1 MAAMRLP
8 IGHCSTRSSI
18 PQPVHRGCRS
28 TTVAALAS
36 ASRSTPAWS
45 SSPMAPKIPS
55 AASSAFSP
63 AIPVPAFFA
72 TPMLV
77 ILARS
82 SSLLLTTSIS
92 PCSRCG
98 EIDVVAGIGDAGRL
112 GRFKAVRGSPTPV
125 QRARDRH
132 GYFCGTLRIGLLIH
146 RNRMQKLIE
155 CVPNFSEGRDQ
166 NVIRQITDAVK
177 STDGVSLL
185 DIDPGAS
192 TNRTVVTFVGSP
204 DAAVEAAFR
213 AIKKAAELIDMR
225 KHKGAHPRMGATD
238 VCPFIPVSNVSWDEA
253 VECARKLGKR
263 VSEELKIPVY
273 LYEKAAKDN
282 ARSNLAVIRAGEY
295 EGFFEKIKQPEWKPD
310 FGPAVFNKNSG
321 ATVIGVRDFLVA
333 YNANLNTKSV
343 RRANSVAFDVREQG
357 RVKTEDGTPSGK
369 PVLGLN
375 GEPVRI
381 PGILKHVKAIGWF
394 VKEYGIAQVS
404 MNLTNIE
411 ETPLHVAFDA
421 CVQAAAER
429 GLRVTGSE
437 IVGMVPKKSL
447 VDAGRYFL
455 RKQRCS
461 EGASEEEL
469 MDIAI
474 RSMGLGELKPFD
486 PIEKVIELKIQS
498 TESKKSLVKMN
509 MREFCNETLS
519 DSPAPGG
526 GSVAALMGALGASLG
541 GMVANLSAGKRG
553 WDDKLE
559 YFSDWAVKA
568 QQLKDELL
576 SLVDEDTA
584 AFNKVIDSF
593 ALPKASA
600 EEKTARSAA
609 IEAATKYAAEVPV
622 KVMETASRSYA
633 LLAEMAER
641 GNPASVSDVGVGAL
655 AIRACIDGAA
665 LNVRINL
672 ANLKDEKFKS
682 DLQKKVRKLQADS
695 ESAFKK
701 IDQIVQSKLT

>member
-1 MAAMRLP
+1 
-8 IGHCSTRSSI
+8 
-18 PQPVHRGCRS
+18 
-28 TTVAALAS
+28 
-36 ASRSTPAWS
+36 
-45 SSPMAPKIPS
+45 
-55 AASSAFSP
+55 
-63 AIPVPAFFA
+63 
-72 TPMLV
+72 
-77 ILARS
+77 
-82 SSLLLTTSIS
+82 
-92 PCSRCG
+92 
-98 EIDVVAGIGDAGRL
+98 
-112 GRFKAVRGSPTPV
+112 
-125 QRARDRH
+125 
-132 GYFCGTLRIGLLIH
+132 
-146 RNRMQKLIE
+146 MQKLIE

-166 NVIRQITDAVK
+166 NVIRQITDAIESV
-177 STDGVSLL
+177 DGVSLL
-185 DIDPGAS
+185 DVDPGAS

-238 VCPFIPVSNVSWDEA
+238 VCPFIPVSNVSWGEA
-253 VECARKLGKR
+253 IACANRLAKR
-263 VSEELKIPVY
+263 VGDELKIPVY
-273 LYEKAAKDN
+273 LYEKAAKN
-282 ARSNLAVIRAGEY
+282 ESRSNLSVIRAGEY
-295 EGFFEKIKQPEWKPD
+295 EGFFEKIRQPEWKPD
-310 FGPAVFNKNSG
+310 FGPDIFNEKSG

-333 YNANLNTKSV
+333 YNVNLNTRSV
-343 RRANSVAFDVREQG
+343 RRATSVAFDVRDQG

-369 PVLGLN
+369 PVLDGN

-381 PGILKHVKAIGWF
+381 PGMLKHVKAIGWF

-411 ETPLHVAFDA
+411 ETPLHAAFDA
-421 CVQAAAER
+421 CCESAAKR

-437 IVGMVPKKSL
+437 IVGMVPKKCL

-455 RKQRCS
+455 RKQKWS
-461 EGASEEEL
+461 EGVSDEEL
-469 MDIAI
+469 IDIAI
-474 RSMGLGELKPFD
+474 RSMGLSELKPFD
-486 PIEKVIELKIQS
+486 PKEKVIEFKI
-498 TESKKSLVKMN
+498 ESAEPKNSLAKMN
-509 MREFCNETLS
+509 LREFCNETLS

-584 AFNKVIDSF
+584 AFNKVMDAF
-593 ALPKASA
+593 ALPKGAT
-600 EEKTARSAA
+600 EEKATRAAA
-609 IEAATKYAAEVPV
+609 IEQATKYAAEVPL
-622 KVMETASRSYA
+622 KVMETASKSYD

-655 AIRACIDGAA
+655 ATRACVEGAA

-672 ANLKDEKFKS
+672 AQLKDEKFKGV
-682 DLQKKVRKLQADS
+682 LEEKVRSVCAHSVAK
-695 ESAFKK
+695 FKE
-701 IDQIVQSKLT
+701 ISQTVESKLGKS